1 MALMIDTAA
10 MTLHRGEITVMT
22 HIYLYY
28 NLSMETTLHCPAM
41 TFVDLVDNTQSK

>member
-1 MALMIDTAA
+1 MALMIDTAV
-10 MTLHRGEITVMT
+10 MTLHGEITVMT

-41 TFVDLVDNTQSK
+41 TLVDL